1 MDNFDLKKYLVE
13 NKVTI
18 QSRLNEAFNPFLD
31 TKEGGYMRE
40 YIDDIVEDS
49 AGTFE
54 LKKDWTGKD
63 IKGKRV
69 TLKKGTRLKH
79 ERSGGFGQDY
89 MKAGSIMIDADEI
102 GQDYLSAPY

>member
-1 MDNFDLKKYLVE
+1 MKHLQTFESFLQESQNTDLD
-13 NKVTI
+13 KV
-18 QSRLNEAFNPFLD
+18 N
-31 TKEGGYMRE
+31 
-40 YIDDIVEDS
+40 EDS

-54 LKKDWTGKD
+54 LEKDWTGKD

-89 MKAGSIMIDADEI
+89 MKAGSITIDAGEI
-102 GQDYLSAPY
+102 GRDYLSAPY